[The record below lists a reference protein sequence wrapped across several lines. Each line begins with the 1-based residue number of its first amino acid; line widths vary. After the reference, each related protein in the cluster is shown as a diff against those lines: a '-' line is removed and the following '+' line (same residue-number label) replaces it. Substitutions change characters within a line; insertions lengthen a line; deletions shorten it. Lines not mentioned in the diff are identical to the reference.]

1 MTSSAVPGALALA
14 DVFAAEGGD
23 EGGFQ
28 APTIEEFYPE
38 PLFSFSLLGADFEF
52 TRITLIMFIATAA
65 ILALLVATARKP
77 SIVPGKMQFIGESG
91 YSLVRDGI
99 ARDVVGPKGLPFA
112 PFLASL
118 FFFILA
124 NNAMSIIPFFQIS
137 PMSKFAFPLVLA
149 VIVWV
154 LYNWIGIRE
163 QGAAKYFKDAAIP
176 PGVPIAA
183 LVLVTPIELLQVFVI
198 RPFTLAVRLFANM
211 FAGHMLLVVFSL
223 GAAYLI
229 TAGGIYPVFGVAS
242 FLMALVMTF
251 FELLVIILQAYVFT
265 VLTATYLNG
274 AVEPAH

>member
-1 MTSSAVPGALALA
+1 VTSSALALV
-14 DVFAAEGGD
+14 DVLAAAEGGE

-38 PLFSFSLLGADFEF
+38 PLVSFSLLGIDFEI
-52 TRITLIMFIATAA
+52 TRITILLWIATAA
-65 ILALLVATARKP
+65 ITALLVASVRKP
-77 SIVPGKMQFIGESG
+77 SIVPGKLQWLGESG
-91 YSLVRDGI
+91 YSLVRDGM
-99 ARDVVGPKGLPFA
+99 ARDVIGPKGLPFA

-124 NNAMSIIPFFQIS
+124 NNAMSIIPFAQIS

-154 LYNWIGIRE
+154 LYNWVGIRE
-163 QGAAKYFKDAAIP
+163 QGAGRYFKDAAIP
-176 PGVPIAA
+176 PGVPIGA
-183 LVLVTPIELLQVFVI
+183 LILVTPIELLQVFVI

-223 GAAYLI
+223 GAVYLF
-229 TAGGIYPVFGVAS
+229 TAGGIFPLFGAAS
-242 FLMALVMTF
+242 FVMAVVMTF
-251 FELLVIILQAYVFT
+251 FEILVIVLQAYVFT
-265 VLTATYLNG
+265 ILTATYLNG